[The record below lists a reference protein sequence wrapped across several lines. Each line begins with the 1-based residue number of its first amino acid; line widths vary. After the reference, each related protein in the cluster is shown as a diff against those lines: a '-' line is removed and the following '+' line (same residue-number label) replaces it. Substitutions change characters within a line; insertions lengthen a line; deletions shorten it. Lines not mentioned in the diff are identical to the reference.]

1 MVVPGKS
8 IAPFVP
14 GVAQYLDQAI
24 EMAAATNIRVI
35 ICLHA
40 APGSQNG
47 FEHSAPRDRFNFRLE
62 KCPDV
67 NLGYW
72 VLSSIFR
79 HLSLSWQSNAF

>member
-1 MVVPGKS
+1 MILQGGVVVPGKS

-35 ICLHA
+35 ICIHA

-47 FEHSAPRDRFNFRLE
+47 FEHSAPRDRSGFSKIKRINFHL
-62 KCPDV
+62 KGWLDV
-67 NLGYW
+67 N
-72 VLSSIFR
+72 
-79 HLSLSWQSNAF
+79 